1 MIRFIDIGTQ
11 MYLLDEDDPQFSF
24 YCTITDKYLEFAEE
38 NVWKNERDF
47 ISDFLA
53 HIESIYK
60 DSYNK
65 DHALNYVKRY
75 TLLITD
81 KFKK

>member
-38 NVWKNERDF
+38 
-47 ISDFLA
+47 
-53 HIESIYK
+53 
-60 DSYNK
+60 
-65 DHALNYVKRY
+65 KRMEKRKRLY
-75 TLLITD
+75 I
-81 KFKK
+81 